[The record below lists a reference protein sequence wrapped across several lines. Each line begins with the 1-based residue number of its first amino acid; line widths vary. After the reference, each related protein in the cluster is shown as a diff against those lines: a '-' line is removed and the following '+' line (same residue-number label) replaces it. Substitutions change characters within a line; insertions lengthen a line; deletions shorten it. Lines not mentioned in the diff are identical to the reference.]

1 MMTRE
6 EQIAFMEG
14 CQDRLRGY
22 VSNWMRDPFF
32 RGAFHHRREEPQDPA
47 PSDNHEQTDARRFG

>member
-14 CQDRLRGY
+14 CQGRVRSY

-32 RGAFHHRREEPQDPA
+32 RGAFHHHREEPQDPA
-47 PSDNHEQTDARRFG
+47 PSDDQDQSEQRRFG

>member
-1 MMTRE
+1 MTRE

-14 CQDRLRGY
+14 CQERIRGY

-47 PSDNHEQTDARRFG
+47 PPDDQEQTQTRRFG

>member
-1 MMTRE
+1 MTRE

-14 CQDRLRGY
+14 CQQRLRGY

-32 RGAFHHRREEPQDPA
+32 RGAFHYRRDEAPA
-47 PSDNHEQTDARRFG
+47 PPPSPENEQVQRERKVG